1 MVQLLRSGYDVS
13 QSVIQLSQL
22 CCALTDAWPHI
33 EKLVVEPSG
42 DELEGREE
50 VSKVNKPGNT
60 LLQVPNAHDHDLEVT
75 AQAC

>member
-1 MVQLLRSGYDVS
+1 MDV
-13 QSVIQLSQL
+13 
-22 CCALTDAWPHI
+22 WPHI

-50 VSKVNKPGNT
+50 VAKVNKPGNT
-60 LLQVPNAHDHDLEVT
+60 LLQVPNAHGHDLEVT